1 MADVPAI
8 GPHSG
13 SHFSHD
19 KTLDNSTKQYNQLTG
34 LKLFAMSC
42 SVVISVDEFAPF
54 GKAGA
59 TSLFWLLIAGIL
71 WFLPITQET
80 GEMASIDGWGDGGI
94 FTWVKG
100 TLGEKS
106 GWTAMFYQ
114 WIHITVGMD
123 TMMYFVIGAFS
134 IAFNTPWFN
143 TQPLIRFGLMMIILW
158 GCVLIQHFGEKRVGK
173 IAEWLFGLGIATPVI
188 LLIIVFITYLIQ
200 GNPIYVHLS
209 WHTMIPSKF
218 NGTTLV
224 AFVPFILAFCGGE
237 AQAPH
242 VKNLEHPNQYPKVM
256 LGLALTAIC
265 FDLLGSLS
273 IAMTVPKADIQNST
287 GFVYTYGHLLSSIGL
302 PGDLLGKIVGVLLA
316 CGIIGELSNWL
327 AGPNQ
332 GLFVAAR
339 QGYMPKYFAKPNKR
353 GVPMRIVVLQAI
365 VVTITALMIT
375 FDSGE
380 NADFAFNVSMA
391 ATTAQYL
398 MVYLMMIVAYIVL
411 KNKYENLH
419 RTYRMSNSR
428 TFSIVVAV
436 IGFFITLMAFFI
448 TFIPAEGTP
457 AHLRF
462 TYVIT
467 LIIMVVI
474 VGILPLIMYR
484 YHDKWSK
491 EVAQYLKEEDKT
503 LTQENK

>member
-13 SHFSHD
+13 PHFSHD

-114 WIHITVGMD
+114 WIHITVRMD
-123 TMMYFVIGAFS
+123 TMMYFVIGAF
-134 IAFNTPWFN
+134 
-143 TQPLIRFGLMMIILW
+143 
-158 GCVLIQHFGEKRVGK
+158 
-173 IAEWLFGLGIATPVI
+173 
-188 LLIIVFITYLIQ
+188 
-200 GNPIYVHLS
+200 
-209 WHTMIPSKF
+209 
-218 NGTTLV
+218 
-224 AFVPFILAFCGGE
+224 
-237 AQAPH
+237 
-242 VKNLEHPNQYPKVM
+242 
-256 LGLALTAIC
+256 
-265 FDLLGSLS
+265 S

-457 AHLRF
+457 AHLRS

>member
-1 MADVPAI
+1 MI
-8 GPHSG
+8 
-13 SHFSHD
+13 
-19 KTLDNSTKQYNQLTG
+19 
-34 LKLFAMSC
+34 
-42 SVVISVDEFAPF
+42 
-54 GKAGA
+54 
-59 TSLFWLLIAGIL
+59 
-71 WFLPITQET
+71 
-80 GEMASIDGWGDGGI
+80 
-94 FTWVKG
+94 
-100 TLGEKS
+100 
-106 GWTAMFYQ
+106 
-114 WIHITVGMD
+114 
-123 TMMYFVIGAFS
+123 YFVIGAFS

-158 GCVLIQHFGEKRVGK
+158 GCVLIQHFGKKRVGK
-173 IAEWLFGLGIATPVI
+173 IAEWPFGLGIATPVI

-398 MVYLMMIVAYIVL
+398 MVYLMIIVAYIVL

-436 IGFFITLMAFFI
+436 IGFVITLMAFFI

-457 AHLRF
+457 AHLRS

-467 LIIMVVI
+467 LVIMVVI

>member
-1 MADVPAI
+1 MDAVTD
-8 GPHSG
+8 GPHGGRANS
-13 SHFSHD
+13 
-19 KTLDNSTKQYNQLTG
+19 LDANTRQYNQLTG
-34 LKLFAMSC
+34 LKLYAMSC

-59 TSLFWLLIAGIL
+59 TSLFWLIIAGIL

-80 GEMASIDGWGDGGI
+80 GEMASIDGWADGGI

-143 TQPLIRFGLMMIILW
+143 TKPLVRFGLMMIILW
-158 GCVLIQHFGEKRVGK
+158 GCVLIQNFGEKRVGQ

-200 GNPIYVHLS
+200 GNPIYVHVNM
-209 WHTMIPSKF
+209 HTMIPQKF
-218 NGTTLV
+218 NGVTLV

-242 VKNLEHPNQYPKVM
+242 VKNLIHPRQYSKVM
-256 LGLALTAIC
+256 LGLCLTAIG

-273 IAMTVPKADIQNST
+273 IAMTVPKADIRNST

-302 PGDLLGKIVGVLLA
+302 PGDVIGKIVGVMLA
-316 CGIIGELSNWL
+316 FGIIGELSNWL

-339 QGYMPKYFAKPNKR
+339 QGYMPKYFAKPNRR

-398 MVYLMMIVAYIVL
+398 MVYLMMLVAYMVL
-411 KNKYENLH
+411 KTKHDDLH
-419 RTYRMSNSR
+419 RTYYMTKNK
-428 TFSIVVAV
+428 TWALIIAI
-436 IGFFITLMAFFI
+436 IGFIITLGAFFI
-448 TFIPAEGTP
+448 TFIPADGTP
-457 AHLRF
+457 ANLRSV
-462 TYVIT
+462 YVIT

-474 VGILPLIMYR
+474 VGVLPLIMYR

-491 EVAQYLKEEDKT
+491 DVAAYLKEEEKE
-503 LTQENK
+503 LSSNKQ

>member
-1 MADVPAI
+1 
-8 GPHSG
+8 
-13 SHFSHD
+13 
-19 KTLDNSTKQYNQLTG
+19 
-34 LKLFAMSC
+34 
-42 SVVISVDEFAPF
+42 
-54 GKAGA
+54 
-59 TSLFWLLIAGIL
+59 
-71 WFLPITQET
+71 
-80 GEMASIDGWGDGGI
+80 
-94 FTWVKG
+94 
-100 TLGEKS
+100 
-106 GWTAMFYQ
+106 
-114 WIHITVGMD
+114 
-123 TMMYFVIGAFS
+123 
-134 IAFNTPWFN
+134 
-143 TQPLIRFGLMMIILW
+143 
-158 GCVLIQHFGEKRVGK
+158 
-173 IAEWLFGLGIATPVI
+173 
-188 LLIIVFITYLIQ
+188 
-200 GNPIYVHLS
+200 
-209 WHTMIPSKF
+209 
-218 NGTTLV
+218 
-224 AFVPFILAFCGGE
+224 
-237 AQAPH
+237 
-242 VKNLEHPNQYPKVM
+242 M

-302 PGDLLGKIVGVLLA
+302 PGDLLGKIVGILLA

-411 KNKYENLH
+411 KNKYEHLH

-428 TFSIVVAV
+428 TFSIMVAV
-436 IGFFITLMAFFI
+436 IGFVITLMAFFI

-457 AHLRF
+457 AHLRS

-467 LIIMVVI
+467 LVIMVVI

-491 EVAQYLKEEDKT
+491 DVAQYLKEEDKT